1 MNGYALYVNGTLV
14 GVHALVEH
22 AHASQDYFEEE
33 YPGCT
38 VDVVPVVAVVYPDES
53 EPAAIDEQALM
64 CRGKQ
69 DVFRA
74 H

>member
-22 AHASQDYFEEE
+22 SEASRQYFEEE

-38 VDVVPVVAVVYPDES
+38 VDVVPVVVVIYPAES
-53 EPAAIDEQALM
+53 EPEAISERALIT
-64 CRGKQ
+64 G
-69 DVFRA
+69 
-74 H
+74 

>member
-22 AHASQDYFEEE
+22 CEASRQYFKDE

-38 VDVVPVVAVVYPDES
+38 VEIVPVVVVIYPAEA
-53 EPAAIDEQALM
+53 EPAAISERALIA
-64 CRGKQ
+64 G
-69 DVFRA
+69 
-74 H
+74 

>member
-22 AHASQDYFEEE
+22 AQASQAYFEDE

-38 VDVVPVVAVVYPDES
+38 VEIAPVVAVTYPAES
-53 EPAAIDEQALM
+53 EPAAISEQALI
-64 CRGKQ
+64 G
-69 DVFRA
+69 
-74 H
+74 